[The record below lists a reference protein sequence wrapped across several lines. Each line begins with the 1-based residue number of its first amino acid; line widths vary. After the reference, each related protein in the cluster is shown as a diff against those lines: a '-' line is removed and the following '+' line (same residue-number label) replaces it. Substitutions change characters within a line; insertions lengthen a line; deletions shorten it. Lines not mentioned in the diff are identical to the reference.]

1 MPTDRAARH
10 LDRVAAL
17 SDAQSSDAQLLDA
30 FLASRDGEAFAAL
43 VRRYG
48 PMVLGV
54 CRRVLRR
61 ECDAEDA
68 FQAAFLVL
76 VRRAAQVRRRASLG
90 AWLYGVAYRTALH
103 ARARD
108 VRRRRL
114 EGRVRPMER
123 NDSPEEAA
131 MLPELRQL
139 LDEELSRLPERY
151 RELVVLC
158 DLLGKTK
165 REAAELLRCPEGT
178 AASRLARGRELL
190 RKRLARRGAAPPL
203 AALAAALAHDKAQ
216 ASAQLVGDTV
226 KAAALVAAGDTA
238 ALAPGAGALME
249 GVLRSMLLTKLK
261 VAAALVLVLLVV
273 GVTTGTVAHRTWA
286 GGRDASPPAPGARP
300 APAKDEE
307 APVAKNEEAA
317 AVRRERLR
325 YGGKDF
331 THWSDVLRTEL
342 KPEARLEAL
351 KALRAFGTNGYAQ
364 EVASVIVAGGGCCDV
379 NDPDP
384 DEVHV
389 VNEARAVLAKIGAG
403 AIPAFAREWPA
414 AKPNARLFMVQAVL
428 RIPAGPRK
436 EAVPLLLRAV
446 KDKDEFVREAALGAL
461 RDVSP
466 ANKEVIDTFIAAL
479 KDERAP
485 VRTGAARALDARS
498 EAAKAAVPA
507 LSRAALE
514 DESADVRREAVSAL
528 LAIRPEPAVL
538 IPVMAAVLEK
548 ETGRE
553 PHHAAR
559 GYFGT
564 LVGAKHKD
572 AVPALLS
579 ALEKARSLAARQE
592 IVFALGQIGPAAKE
606 AAPRLRELRDAK
618 ETPGELRPV
627 INSALKRIEP
637 SDSDPPDSK

>member
-1 MPTDRAARH
+1 MPSNRAARH
-10 LDRVAAL
+10 LDRVATL
-17 SDAQSSDAQLLDA
+17 SDAQSSDGQLLDA
-30 FLASRDGEAFAAL
+30 FLASRDEAAFAAL

-54 CRRVLRR
+54 CRRVLRHGA
-61 ECDAEDA
+61 DAEDA

-76 VRRAAQVRRRASLG
+76 VRKAARLRRRAALG

-108 VRRRRL
+108 ARRRRL
-114 EGRVRPMER
+114 EGQVRPMER
-123 NDSPEEAA
+123 DDSPEEAA
-131 MLPELRQL
+131 ARPELRRL

-158 DLLGKTK
+158 DLLGKSK
-165 REAAELLRCPEGT
+165 REAAEQLRCPEGT

-190 RKRLARRGAAPPL
+190 RKRLARRGAAL
-203 AALAAALAHDKAQ
+203 SLGALVAAIAHDKAQ

-249 GVLRSMLLTKLK
+249 GVVKSMLLTKLK

-273 GVTTGTVAHRTWA
+273 GVTTGMVAHRTWA
-286 GGRDASPPAPGARP
+286 GVRDAPPAAPGAQ
-300 APAKDEE
+300 AALAKEEETPTAKGDE
-307 APVAKNEEAA
+307 AP

-325 YGGKDF
+325 YDGKDF

-364 EVASVIVAGGGCCDV
+364 EVASAIVAGGGCCDV
-379 NDPDP
+379 TDPDP
-384 DEVHV
+384 DEVRV

-403 AIPAFAREWPA
+403 AIPAFAREWTT
-414 AKPNARLFMVQAVL
+414 AKTNARLFMVQAVL

-446 KDKDEFVREAALGAL
+446 KDKDEFVREAALVAL

-466 ANKEVIDTFIAAL
+466 VNKEVIDAFIAAL
-479 KDERAP
+479 KDQRAL
-485 VRTGAARALDARS
+485 VRTSAARALDTHG

-514 DESADVRREAVSAL
+514 DGSADVRREAVSAL

-538 IPVMAAVLEK
+538 IPVMAAVLEN
-548 ETGRE
+548 EQGRE
-553 PHHAAR
+553 SRDAAR
-559 GYFGT
+559 SYFGT
-564 LVGAKHKD
+564 LAGAKHKD
-572 AVPALLS
+572 AVPALLA
-579 ALEKARSLAARQE
+579 ALEKARSLVARQE

-618 ETPGELRPV
+618 DTPRELRAV
-627 INSALKRIEP
+627 INTALMRIQP
-637 SDSDPPDSK
+637 SDSDPPDSN

>member
-1 MPTDRAARH
+1 MPSNRAAQH
-10 LDRVAAL
+10 LDRVATL
-17 SDAQSSDAQLLDA
+17 SDAQSSDGQLLDA
-30 FLASRDGEAFAAL
+30 FLTFRDEAAFAAL

-76 VRRAAQVRRRASLG
+76 VRKAAQVRRRAALG
-90 AWLYGVAYRTALH
+90 GWLYGVAYRTALH

-108 VRRRRL
+108 ARRRRL
-114 EGRVRPMER
+114 EGQVRPMER

-131 MLPELRQL
+131 MRPELRQL
-139 LDEELSRLPERY
+139 LDEELSRLPEGY

-178 AASRLARGRELL
+178 VSSRLARGRVLL
-190 RKRLARRGAAPPL
+190 RKRLARRGAALSL
-203 AALAAALAHDKAQ
+203 AALAAAVAQGKAP
-216 ASAQLVGDTV
+216 ASARLVGDTV
-226 KAAALVAAGDTA
+226 KAAALVAAGNTA

-249 GVLRSMLLTKLK
+249 GVLKSMLLTKLK
-261 VAAALVLVLLVV
+261 VAAGLALVLLVV
-273 GVTTGTVAHRTWA
+273 GVTTGMVAHRTWA
-286 GGRDASPPAPGARP
+286 GARDAPAAAPGAQTT
-300 APAKDEE
+300 PAKDEE
-307 APVAKNEEAA
+307 APVAKEEEGP

-325 YGGKDF
+325 YAGKDF
-331 THWSDVLRTEL
+331 THWSDVLRGEL

-379 NDPDP
+379 TDPDP
-384 DEVHV
+384 DEVRV
-389 VNEARAVLAKIGAG
+389 VNEAREVLARIGAG
-403 AIPAFAREWPA
+403 AIPAFAREWPT
-414 AKPNARLFMVQAVL
+414 AKTNARLFMVQAVL
-428 RIPAGPRK
+428 RIPAGRRK

-446 KDKDEFVREAALGAL
+446 KDKDEFVRDAALVAL

-466 ANKEVIDTFIAAL
+466 AIKEVIDAFIAAL
-479 KDERAP
+479 KDERAL
-485 VRTGAARALDARS
+485 VRASAAKALDVHGKSAT
-498 EAAKAAVPA
+498 AAVPA

-514 DESADVRREAVSAL
+514 DESADVRRDSVNAL

-538 IPVMAAVLEK
+538 IPVMAAVLEN
-548 ETGRE
+548 EQGRE
-553 PHHAAR
+553 SHYAAR
-559 GYFGT
+559 SYFGT
-564 LVGAKHKD
+564 LAGAKHKD

-579 ALEKARSLAARQE
+579 ALEKARSLVARQE

-618 ETPGELRPV
+618 DTPRELRVV
-627 INSALKRIEP
+627 INSALMRIQP
-637 SDSDPPDSK
+637 SDSDPPDSN